1 MGLKKKRD
9 VLPWNLLTKMI
20 IFWRNQIVQ
29 LCFTFGILAMG
40 FFNVAARRV
49 VAHTKTMAWIV
60 HGHWSRFSLCLMGT
74 KPPVYFKYHSWW
86 SFGNMSH
93 FYCGKHCCQCTAK
106 YKSASQSTCETFF
119 LLQTF
124 YLLPA
129 SAGASNIALNF
140 SLVSKRFAARMPK
153 IDMECNII
161 CTAMMVFA
169 DFFGH
174 KLVNF
179 PKRLHNFIIFHGTTL
194 TSQCR
199 KWFAFVVR

>member
-1 MGLKKKRD
+1 MEFVDKNDNLWKKSD
-9 VLPWNLLTKMI
+9 SA
-20 IFWRNQIVQ
+20 IV
-29 LCFTFGILAMG
+29 FHIWYFGNG
-40 FFNVAARRV
+40 FFQCCRATCCSYQNNGMNRS
-49 VAHTKTMAWIV
+49 
-60 HGHWSRFSLCLMGT
+60 WSRFSLCLMGT
-74 KPPVYFKYHSWW
+74 KPPVYFKHHSWW

-93 FYCGKHCCQCTAK
+93 FYCEKHCCHCTVK
-106 YKSASQSTCETFF
+106 HKSASQSTCETFF

-129 SAGASNIALNF
+129 AGASNIALNF

-174 KLVNF
+174 
-179 PKRLHNFIIFHGTTL
+179 RLFFLKDCIILSFSWDYTNVTI
-194 TSQCR
+194 
-199 KWFAFVVR
+199 